1 VSIPRKNLDKGARA
15 SRFGAML
22 ALCAAVVFG
31 CAGARPQPE
40 PRIEELRQA
49 VAAQAEQIARQ
60 QQRIEQLELRVS
72 TLAPRASATPA
83 RGALSPATEAA
94 PVPGAAVPRS
104 LQTFKVP
111 APPGGRRPR
120 SPRANPVERAPL
132 LPADLQLKEPDQSAL
147 AELQEPLRSSVDTYL
162 RDVAGADHAYAQAVQ
177 LLNEGAHA
185 EAQRALVAFAATH
198 PRHEAAD
205 NALYLAGLSLAATGD
220 CKAALPLLHRVP
232 AEYPAGD
239 AVAPALLESARCL
252 TRLHEPEAR
261 SALARVTLEFP
272 DTAEAVQAR
281 QLLDGLEA
289 RR

>member
-1 VSIPRKNLDKGARA
+1 VSIPRKNLDKGTRA
-15 SRFGAML
+15 SPFGAML